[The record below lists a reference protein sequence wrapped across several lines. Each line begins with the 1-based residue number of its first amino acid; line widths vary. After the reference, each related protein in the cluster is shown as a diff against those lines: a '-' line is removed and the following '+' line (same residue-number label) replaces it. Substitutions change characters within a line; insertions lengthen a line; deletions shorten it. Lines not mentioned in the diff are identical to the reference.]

1 MTLPTTAFSIF
12 GQLLL
17 WFRQLLRMVV
27 EDCGL
32 KSAELVQAV
41 CGCRRS
47 HAETSKIESVFG
59 SFSFGE
65 P

>member
-1 MTLPTTAFSIF
+1 
-12 GQLLL
+12 
-17 WFRQLLRMVV
+17 MVV
-27 EDCGL
+27 EDYGL
-32 KSAELVQAV
+32 KSAELIQAV

-47 HAETSKIESVFG
+47 HAETRKIESVFG